1 MGPWSAP
8 RTTRVRVVM
17 TALIAL
23 TVWLALAALDTAL
36 ADHTG
41 LPPWVTGPIS
51 LLPMLALHAWA
62 APKVGYRWFDAAVL
76 LVPFLGLVWS
86 VHVIWRITSLPE
98 RNWAPL
104 PAAPGT
110 SATEAGP

>member
-1 MGPWSAP
+1 MGQWSAP

-51 LLPMLALHAWA
+51 LLPMLALHAGVQAPAQFVNA
-62 APKVGYRWFDAAVL
+62 AHDA
-76 LVPFLGLVWS
+76 FS
-86 VHVIWRITSLPE
+86 C
-98 RNWAPL
+98 
-104 PAAPGT
+104 
-110 SATEAGP
+110 